1 MAILNVPGG
10 FLRGMF
16 TNILAR
22 PYLLL
27 VMAPVFWGGN
37 IIAGKLAVGHVDP
50 NILVIGRWAGA
61 ILILL
66 PLSWPHLRRDWPKI
80 RPALPLLFLF
90 GAVGFT
96 GFNLLLYNAVLF
108 TSGVNTSMEQALIP
122 VLVLLG
128 NFLLFAIRPKP
139 LQVAGLILTIIGV
152 IWVATHGQPTRI
164 LALSINIGDLMVL
177 LACVFYAAYSL
188 TLKFKPSI
196 HWLSFLSVTAFFAL
210 VTAVLYQALVGGG
223 MDRFFFLLPQV
234 TLKGWLIVLYI
245 MIVPSILA
253 QLFYAR
259 GVEIIGP
266 NRASI
271 FINLL
276 PVFGTILS
284 VIILGERFQT
294 YHAIAAILVI
304 GGITMAEYS
313 ARKT

>member
-1 MAILNVPGG
+1 
-10 FLRGMF
+10 MF

-27 VMAPVFWGGN
+27 VLAPVFWGGN
-37 IIAGKLAVGHVDP
+37 IVAGKLAIGHVDP
-50 NILVIGRWAGA
+50 NVLVIGRWAGA
-61 ILILL
+61 ILVLL
-66 PLSWPHLRRDWPKI
+66 TLSRPHLREDWPQI

-90 GAVGFT
+90 GALGFT
-96 GFNLLLYNAVLF
+96 GFNLLLYNAVLY
-108 TSGVNTSMEQALIP
+108 TSGVNASIEQASIP

-128 NFLLFAIRPKP
+128 NFVLFAVRPRP
-139 LQVAGLILTIIGV
+139 LQIAGLIITIIGV
-152 IWVATHGQPTRI
+152 VWVATHGEPMRV

-177 LACVFYAAYSL
+177 LACILYAAYSL
-188 TLKFKPSI
+188 TLKFRPSI

-210 VTAVLYQALVGGG
+210 ATAVLFQALVGGG
-223 MDRFFFLLPQV
+223 MDRFFSLLPRV
-234 TLKGWLIVLYI
+234 TLRGWLIVLYV
-245 MIVPSILA
+245 MIFPSILA

-259 GVEIIGP
+259 GVEIVGP

-284 VIILGERFQT
+284 VIILGERFEA

-313 ARKT
+313 VRKT